1 MKRPNLNLVMALKF
15 FDMLNKINKYIVL
28 LAAFIVSSVF
38 GLESVQAE
46 EKGRIFEM
54 RTYYAN
60 EGKLDEL
67 KARFRNHTVDL
78 FKKHGMKNI
87 GYWVPTENNDNKL
100 VYILAY
106 PSKEAREK
114 SFKGFLNDPNWK
126 AAYKASIKNGRLVKK
141 IESVF
146 LVGTD
151 FSAIK

>member
-1 MKRPNLNLVMALKF
+1 MALKF

-60 EGKLDEL
+60 KGKLDEL
-67 KARFRNHTVDL
+67 KSRFRNHTVDL

-114 SFKGFLNDPNWK
+114 SFKDFLNDPNWK

>member
-1 MKRPNLNLVMALKF
+1 MALKF
-15 FDMLNKINKYIVL
+15 FDMLNKINKYIVS
-28 LAAFIVSSVF
+28 LAAIIVSSVF

-60 EGKLDEL
+60 KGKLDEL
-67 KARFRNHTVDL
+67 KSRFRNHTVDL

-114 SFKGFLNDPNWK
+114 SFKDFLNDPNWK

-146 LVGTD
+146 LLGTD